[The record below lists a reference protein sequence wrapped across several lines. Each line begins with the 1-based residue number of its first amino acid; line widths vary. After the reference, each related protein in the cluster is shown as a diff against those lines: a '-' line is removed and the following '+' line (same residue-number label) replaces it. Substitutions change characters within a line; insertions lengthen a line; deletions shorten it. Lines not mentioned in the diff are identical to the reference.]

1 MSVFIKKDDGFEE
14 PVPTIFEKEEVFGN
28 LIIDN
33 PEIFPIRKFTRSS
46 GSEWKPIA
54 VEMGV
59 GNGLGRLDVL
69 GIDNE
74 GCIYII
80 ENKLHKNYQK
90 KTLRQQ
96 GADYAFGLRDLKEYH
111 NGWELFK
118 KEIEKANETK
128 NAKGKKFQNKSL
140 EEIIKEFEAFQ
151 KKGEQDDSVEDY
163 QRCLDEV
170 KNNFEQGNY
179 TLVVAMDRIP
189 PGLRVSIAGHN
200 GIDAKH
206 EVPLFALEVNQFE
219 TTKGKIIVAN
229 TYPYDLQD
237 LEDKGGDKTRKGEND
252 IESFNKYYEEKS
264 NITEDER
271 KDFDEFRQE
280 IEKLAEEDIW
290 YGRSIV
296 PQIYAKFENIS
307 GGEKNFVCISADG
320 NLRFL
325 FENFYEYTY
334 KHSHSGKP
342 TKESVLLKEKF
353 ETNPAL
359 KEALWTR
366 WKKSG
371 KWGRY
376 NKPKEWMPVHK
387 EIIKIIKEV
396 KV

>member
-14 PVPTIFEKEEVFGN
+14 PVPTIFEKEEAFGN

-33 PEIFPIRKFTRSS
+33 PEIFPIGKFTDFA
-46 GSEWKPIA
+46 GSKWIPIA
-54 VEMGV
+54 VEMEV

-80 ENKLHKNYQK
+80 ENKLYKNYQK

-96 GADYAFGLRDLKEYH
+96 GADYAFGLRDLKEHH
-111 NGWELFK
+111 NGWERFK
-118 KEIEKANETK
+118 KKIKSANK
-128 NAKGKKFQNKSL
+128 SKWAKGRKFHNQSL
-140 EEIIKEFEAFQ
+140 EETIKEFEEF
-151 KKGEQDDSVEDY
+151 DSVEDY
-163 QRCLDEV
+163 KRCLNEV
-170 KNNFEQGNY
+170 KNNFEQGDY

-189 PGLRVSIAGHN
+189 PGLRISIAGHN

-206 EVPLFALEVNQFE
+206 EVPLFALEVNQFD
-219 TTKGKIIVAN
+219 TTKGKIIVAS

-237 LEDKGGDKTRKGEND
+237 LKGKGGDKNRRGEND
-252 IESFNKYYEEKS
+252 IESFQKYYKEK
-264 NITEDER
+264 TQPGFEEDER

-290 YGRSIV
+290 YGRSVV
-296 PQIYAKFENIS
+296 PQIYAKFKNIG
-307 GGEKNFVCISADG
+307 GGEKYFVQISADG

-325 FENFYEYTY
+325 FENFLEYT
-334 KHSHSGKP
+334 KNAGTGKP
-342 TKESVLLKEKF
+342 TKESDLLKEKF

-359 KEALWTR
+359 KEALWTY

-387 EIIKIIKEV
+387 EIIKILKEV

>member
-1 MSVFIKKDDGFEE
+1 LSVFIKKDDGFEE
-14 PVPTIFEKEEVFGN
+14 PVPTIFEKEEVFGD

-33 PEIFPIRKFTRSS
+33 PKIFPIEKFTGSK
-46 GSEWKPIA
+46 GSEWIPIA
-54 VEMGV
+54 VEMRLEY
-59 GNGLGRLDVL
+59 GLGRLDVL

-96 GADYAFGLRDLKEYH
+96 GTDYAFGLRDLKEHH
-111 NGWELFK
+111 NGWERFK
-118 KEIEKANETK
+118 KKIKSANK
-128 NAKGKKFQNKSL
+128 SKWAKSKKFQNQSL
-140 EEIIKEFEAFQ
+140 EEIIKDFKEDE
-151 KKGEQDDSVEDY
+151 DDS
-163 QRCLDEV
+163 QRCLNEV

-200 GIDAKH
+200 EIDAKH

-219 TTKGKIIVAN
+219 TTKGEIIVTS
-229 TYPYDLQD
+229 TYPYDLED
-237 LEDKGGDKTRKGEND
+237 LKDKGRDKARRGEND
-252 IESFNKYYEEKS
+252 IESFQKYYEEIAELK
-264 NITEDER
+264 EDER
-271 KDFDEFRQE
+271 KDFNEFRQD

-290 YGRSIV
+290 YGRSAV
-296 PQIYAKFENIS
+296 PQIYAKFENIG
-307 GGEKNFVCISADG
+307 GGEKYFVQISADG
-320 NLRFL
+320 NLRFM
-325 FENFYEYTY
+325 FENFYDYI
-334 KHSHSGKP
+334 KNAGGGKP
-342 TKESVLLKEKF
+342 TKESELLKEKF

-387 EIIKIIKEV
+387 EIIKILKEV

>member
-1 MSVFIKKDDGFEE
+1 MSVFIKNKDGFEE
-14 PVPTIFEKEEVFGN
+14 PTPILFEDEEAFGN

-33 PEIFPIRKFTRSS
+33 PEIFPIGKFTRS

-54 VEMGV
+54 VEMEV

-80 ENKLHKNYQK
+80 ENKLHKNSQK

-96 GADYAFGLRDLKEYH
+96 GTDYAFGLRDLKERH
-111 NGWELFK
+111 DGWERFK
-118 KEIEKANETK
+118 KRIERANK
-128 NAKGKKFQNKSL
+128 SKYAKGKKFHNQSL
-140 EEIIKEFEAFQ
+140 EEIIKKFEEF
-151 KKGEQDDSVEDY
+151 DSVEDY
-163 QRCLDEV
+163 QRCLNEV
-170 KNNFEQGNY
+170 KNNFEQGDY

-189 PGLRVSIAGHN
+189 PGLRISIAGHN

-219 TTKGKIIVAN
+219 TTKGKIIVAS

-264 NITEDER
+264 NITEGER

-280 IEKLAEEDIW
+280 IEKLAEEEKW
-290 YGRSIV
+290 YGRSET
-296 PQIYAKFENIS
+296 PQIYAKFGNIG
-307 GGEKNFVCISADG
+307 GGEKHFVQISADG

-325 FENFYEYTY
+325 FENFDEFDY
-334 KHSHSGKP
+334 KHSHKGKP
-342 TKESVLLKEKF
+342 TKESELLKEKF

-359 KEALWTR
+359 KEALWTN
-366 WKKSG
+366 WKKSNA
-371 KWGRY
+371 WGMY
-376 NKPKEWMPVHK
+376 NKPKEWMPVWK
-387 EIIKIIKEV
+387 EIIKVIKEV
-396 KV
+396 EV

>member
-33 PEIFPIRKFTRSS
+33 PEIFPIGKFTRS

-54 VEMGV
+54 VEMEV

-80 ENKLHKNYQK
+80 ENKLHKNSQK

-96 GADYAFGLRDLKEYH
+96 GTDYAFGLRDLKERH
-111 NGWELFK
+111 DGWERFK
-118 KEIEKANETK
+118 KRIERANK
-128 NAKGKKFQNKSL
+128 SKYAKGKKFHNQSL
-140 EEIIKEFEAFQ
+140 EEIIKKFEEF
-151 KKGEQDDSVEDY
+151 DSVEDY
-163 QRCLDEV
+163 QRCLNEV

-189 PGLRVSIAGHN
+189 PGLRTSIAGHN
-200 GIDAKH
+200 GIDVKH

-219 TTKGKIIVAN
+219 TTKGEIIVAS
-229 TYPYDLQD
+229 TYPYDLEG
-237 LEDKGGDKTRKGEND
+237 LVGKGGDKNRRGEND
-252 IESFNKYYEEKS
+252 IESFQKYYEEK
-264 NITEDER
+264 TQPGFEEDER
-271 KDFDEFRQE
+271 KKFDEFRQE

-290 YGRSIV
+290 YGRSVV
-296 PQIYAKFENIS
+296 PQIYAKFKNIG
-307 GGEKNFVCISADG
+307 GGEKYFVQISADG
-320 NLRFL
+320 NLRFM
-325 FENFYEYTY
+325 FENFLIYI
-334 KHSHSGKP
+334 KNAGGGKA

-376 NKPKEWMPVHK
+376 NKPKEWMPVYT
-387 EIIKIIKEV
+387 EIIKILKEV